1 MRLLKVK
8 SSTLHSLLRRKRKRK
23 EPIVERNESVID
35 AVRLALWAVQPK
47 ASSQPQSV
55 TTQTIQ
61 AIAQQVL
68 SVELT
73 QKVSLIRR
81 VVWSKISHQ

>member
-23 EPIVERNESVID
+23 EPIVERNESAID

-47 ASSQPQSV
+47 ASSQLQSV